1 MARFL
6 CWPFFKNIN
15 EIININNNINYQ
27 NMIITMKE
35 GVIENWTYEL
45 RGLDLKYILNLQKN
59 FDGLMWQAVLEL
71 GFNWQ

>member
-35 GVIENWTYEL
+35 GVIENWIYEL
-45 RGLDLKYILNLQKN
+45 RGLDLKCILNLQKN
-59 FDGLMWQAVLEL
+59 FDGLMW
-71 GFNWQ
+71 

>member
-45 RGLDLKYILNLQKN
+45 RGLDLKCILNLLKN
-59 FDGLMWQAVLEL
+59 FDGLMW
-71 GFNWQ
+71 